1 MIPADA
7 KLMIHHYSN
16 LQFFQFLAEKIIFL
30 FSVLEERQ
38 FSSPTFLQQI
48 GNGFQRH
55 KFLKNVFQKKTKK
68 IWNRFAPAAT
78 YIIILDINLTKSS
91 FILEGSFAE
100 TLKRQTNVGTDGRTN
115 GGTDRQT
122 DGRTDGRLRFASPK
136 HCSLPPPS
144 WRASFLKHSSSWRAP
159 KGPHSN
165 SITYLPTYYS
175 IQLEN
180 NSS

>member
-115 GGTDRQT
+115 VGTDRQT
-122 DGRTDGRLRFASPK
+122 DGRTEDCVSLLQNIALCRL
-136 HCSLPPPS
+136 L
-144 WRASFLKHSSSWRAP
+144 L
-159 KGPHSN
+159 GVPHS
-165 SITYLPTYYS
+165 
-175 IQLEN
+175 
-180 NSS
+180 

>member
-55 KFLKNVFQKKTKK
+55 KFLKNVFQKKNQK
-68 IWNRFAPAAT
+68 
-78 YIIILDINLTKSS
+78 NLEP
-91 FILEGSFAE
+91 LCARRH
-100 TLKRQTNVGTDGRTN
+100 L
-115 GGTDRQT
+115 
-122 DGRTDGRLRFASPK
+122 
-136 HCSLPPPS
+136 H
-144 WRASFLKHSSSWRAP
+144 
-159 KGPHSN
+159 
-165 SITYLPTYYS
+165 
-175 IQLEN
+175 N
-180 NSS
+180 NFGHKFD